1 MSWKQK
7 MSEKD
12 KNPRLNT
19 TENLRAKEQLND
31 NLQSLKTLS
40 NHEESKRTQF
50 LGDTQGWNYGIPG
63 WYIERY

>member
-1 MSWKQK
+1 

-19 TENLRAKEQLND
+19 TQNPTPKQQLNYH
-31 NLQSLKTLS
+31 LKSAKTWS
-40 NHEESKRTQF
+40 NNEELKRNEYF
-50 LGDTQGWNYGIPG
+50 ADTQGWNYGIPG